1 MADRGL
7 PHGQAAARRVRVR
20 VRAGRPPRH
29 LRRSAVVAGVTVGLA
44 VVLFL
49 TGALLPRSSSSTD
62 AGSTASA
69 GLAGAPVAGATLS
82 SRIVGLQDRLRRV
95 PKDADAWAA
104 LGLAYVEQARVTVDP
119 TYYGKADGALKR
131 SLAVESRDNFG
142 AYAGLAALASA
153 RHDFT
158 AARDWARRGLA
169 VDPANATLQGAL
181 GDAETQLGNY
191 AEAFAAIQK
200 MVDLV
205 PDTASLARASYAWE
219 LRGDLDQARELMQ
232 RALDDAPTPAD
243 RAFAR
248 YYLGDL
254 AFNAGDAAGA
264 LDQYQRGLAADASSA
279 PLLAGKAKAEAAL
292 GQTDAAVA
300 DYATVVARVPQPSYV
315 VEYADLLQSL
325 GRNDDAEQQ
334 YRLFAS
340 EGKLLQTNGVTLDVD
355 PVLFNADH
363 GDPHAALLDA
373 EAGIRTRPFIE
384 MDDAY
389 AWALHVNGRDAEA
402 SSWSQKALALGT
414 RNALFH
420 YHAGMIRLGLGDHEG
435 ARAELSQALS
445 INPNFSPLWAPA
457 ARQTLEQLGGQ
468 P

>member
-1 MADRGL
+1 MADRG
-7 PHGQAAARRVRVR
+7 PAHGLVTARRIH
-20 VRAGRPPRH
+20 AGRSPRH

-44 VVLFL
+44 LLLFL
-49 TGALLPRSSSSTD
+49 TGALLPRPSSSSD
-62 AGSTASA
+62 AGASA
-69 GLAGAPVAGATLS
+69 GLAAAPVAGGSLA
-82 SRIVGLQDRLRRV
+82 SRIVGLQDRLRRI
-95 PKDADAWAA
+95 PKDTDAWAA

-131 SLAVESRDNFG
+131 SLAIDPHDNFG

-169 VDPANATLQGAL
+169 INPANATLQGAL
-181 GDAETQLGNY
+181 GDAETQLGKY
-191 AEAFAAIQK
+191 GEAFAAIQR

-219 LRGDLDQARELMQ
+219 LRGDLDRARDLMQ
-232 RALDDAPTPAD
+232 RALDDAPTSAD
-243 RAFAR
+243 RGFAR
-248 YYLGDL
+248 YYLGEL

-264 LDQYQRGLAADASSA
+264 LDQYRQGLVADPSSV
-279 PLLAGKAKAEAAL
+279 PLVAGRAKAEAAL
-292 GQTDAAVA
+292 GETDAAVA
-300 DYATVVARVPQPSYV
+300 DYAAVVGRVPQPSYL
-315 VEYADLLQSL
+315 VEFGDLLQSL
-325 GRNDDAEQQ
+325 GRTEEAGQQ
-334 YRLFAS
+334 YALFAS
-340 EGKLLQTNGVTLDVD
+340 EGKLLQSNGVALDVD

-363 GDPHAALLDA
+363 GDPHAALTFA
-373 EAGIRTRPFIE
+373 QAGIRTRPFIE

-402 SSWSQKALALGT
+402 LTWSQKALALGT

-420 YHAGMIRLGLGDHEG
+420 YHAGMIRLGLGDRDG

-445 INPNFSPLWAPA
+445 INPNFNPLWAPA
-457 ARQTLEQLGGQ
+457 AQRALEQLGS
-468 P
+468 PS